1 MSYTHRSL
9 IRLPED
15 IDAHRLLFP
24 YIQRPFVWKRKHIR
38 VGVAC
43 HVFRMYAGDLWDVG

>member
-1 MSYTHRSL
+1 MSYTPRSL

-15 IDAHRLLFP
+15 RDARRLLFL
-24 YIQRPFVWKRKHIR
+24 YIQLPFVWKREQ